1 MVDLRKPD
9 KVSIE
14 ERRQRER
21 LGARIKTL
29 REKRDLSLRQVAAPV
44 GISAS
49 NLLVLESGAN
59 VPSPKVYKK
68 LIETLKPSP
77 KDRDKLDKL
86 YSSLRGSPP
95 PDVCEIVLQTEGM
108 NDALRILDGITL
120 TPDQLQKL
128 RETLL
133 SFRPPDRGG
142 GERDKHE

>member
-1 MVDLRKPD
+1 MRKSD
-9 KVSIE
+9 KVSTE

-29 REKRDLSLRQVAAPV
+29 RGKRDLSLRQVADPV

-49 NLLVLESGAN
+49 NLMVLESGAN
-59 VPSPKVYKK
+59 APSPKVYKK

-77 KDRDKLDKL
+77 KERNRLDKL

-95 PDVCEIVLQTEGM
+95 PDVCEIVLQTEGL
-108 NDALRILDGITL
+108 NDALRILDGIKL

-128 RETLL
+128 KETLL

-142 GERDKHE
+142 GEQEQHE